1 VSDGDPRLPS
11 AAVRGLLRSA
21 TEPPGSR
28 VLLLFGG
35 ANLVGATVVFLYLT
49 ASAQESVADVR
60 EDLGRGV
67 LLFALY
73 LAASG
78 LWSFLAGVRS
88 VSVLEWWHDRRTP
101 VAAERI
107 RTLLLPR
114 RFMQLSIW
122 AWAGGTTV
130 FAIANLAAGD
140 DTVRDVVRSV
150 VGTMLGAITTSAM
163 TYLLVERALRGP
175 FAAVL
180 RDGPMP
186 ITTLGVRPRIAVAWA
201 LGSGIPLAGIASAP
215 FVDDASVGDVAVL
228 AMIGIV
234 AGSSLIG
241 VATRS
246 VSDRLESVRSALAQ
260 VQAGDLSAEVPVDE
274 AGEIGLLQAG
284 VNSMVHGLRERQVIA
299 DLFGRH
305 VGDEVAKQ
313 ALTEGVS
320 LGGEQRDVSVLFLD
334 VTGSTWLAATRP
346 PSEVVSM
353 LNALFTVV
361 VRVVAEEGGWV
372 DKFEGDGVLC
382 VWGAPAP
389 TVDHPTAALRCAR
402 RLCAEVGDLARSR
415 HRDLDV
421 GIGVSSGL
429 VVAGNVGSEQR
440 YEYTVIGDPVNEAA
454 RLTEAAKT
462 RAGRV
467 LAAER
472 CVARAADAERC
483 SWQPA
488 DVLVLRGRPEATPT
502 FEPRTLDRPS
512 GV

>member
-1 VSDGDPRLPS
+1 VRDGDPRLRS
-11 AAVRGLLRSA
+11 GTVQGLPRAA

-28 VLLLFGG
+28 ALLLFAG
-35 ANLVGATVVFLYLT
+35 ANIVGAVVVFLYLT
-49 ASAQESVADVR
+49 TSAQRSVADVQD
-60 EDLGRGV
+60 DLGRGV
-67 LLFALY
+67 ILFAVY

-78 LWSFLAGVRS
+78 AWAFAAGVRA
-88 VSVLEWWHDRRTP
+88 LRTLQWWHDG
-101 VAAERI
+101 VAPLPAERI

-114 RFMQLSIW
+114 RFAVLSIC

-130 FAIANLAAGD
+130 FAVANVVAGD
-140 DTVRDVVRSV
+140 DTLRDVVRST
-150 VGTMLGAITTSAM
+150 VGTMLGATTTGAM
-163 TYLLVERALRGP
+163 TYLLIERALRGP

-180 RDGPMP
+180 REGPMP
-186 ITTLGVRPRIAVAWA
+186 ITTLGVRPRMVLAWA
-201 LGSGIPLAGIASAP
+201 LGSGIPLAGIATAP
-215 FVDDASVGDVAVL
+215 FVEDASVVDVAVL
-228 AMIGIV
+228 AGIGIV
-234 AGSSLIG
+234 AGSALIG

-246 VSDRLESVRSALAQ
+246 VSDRLASVRTALRQ
-260 VQAGDLSAEVPVDE
+260 VQAGDLSVEVPVDE
-274 AGEIGLLQAG
+274 AGEVGLLQAG

-346 PSEVVSM
+346 PAEVVSM
-353 LNALFTVV
+353 LNALFSVV
-361 VRVVAEEGGWV
+361 VRVVSEEDGWV

-389 TVDHPTAALRCAR
+389 TVDHPTLALRAAR
-402 RLCAEVGDLARSR
+402 RLCAEVGHLARSG

-429 VVAGNVGSEQR
+429 VVAGNIGSELR

-454 RLTEAAKT
+454 RLTEAAKA
-462 RAGRV
+462 RPSRV

-472 CVARAADAERC
+472 CVERATETERGR
-483 SWQPA
+483 WQAA
-488 DVLVLRGRPEATPT
+488 DVLALRGRPEATPT
-502 FEPRTLDRPS
+502 FEPRTLADPS
-512 GV
+512 GA